1 MNLVCSSCI
10 RSFPL
15 DRMHVL
21 PGWIDEPGS
30 FVITFRCHA
39 CYPAA
44 IDDTERRVAAWD
56 DATAAGMASFV
67 DLWDIR
73 DHLPELADGTDRDL
87 ATGLVQVIRAS
98 DGKAMLP
105 LVVPDPGAVE
115 GTGFLERAR
124 ILATGMPPRDLA
136 LGALWLACLIFLGIS
151 VVPGPWRSAGWA
163 VLAGSLLLP
172 WLFEPALRPL
182 AAALSKRRWW
192 LTGALI
198 GMNVL
203 MSQSV
208 RAEPWLGVALIAVT
222 GSVMGTLF
230 CVCVH
235 SMFRPDA
242 GDDEDAG

>member
-1 MNLVCSSCI
+1 MNLVCSSCL
-10 RSFPL
+10 RSFPM
-15 DRMHVL
+15 DRMHAL

-115 GTGFLERAR
+115 QTGFLERAR
-124 ILATGMPPRDLA
+124 ILATGMPRLDLVRWS
-136 LGALWLACLIFLGIS
+136 LWLAYLIFLGIS
-151 VVPGPWRSAGWA
+151 VAPGPWRYAGWA
-163 VLAGSLLLP
+163 VLAGTLLVP
-172 WLFEPALRPL
+172 WLFEPVLRPL
-182 AAALSKRRWW
+182 AAAPSKRGWG
-192 LTGALI
+192 LTGVLI

-203 MSQSV
+203 MPQSV
-208 RAEPWLGVALIAVT
+208 RAEPWFGVALIAVT

-230 CVCVH
+230 CVYAN
-235 SMFRPDA
+235 SAFRTDQ
-242 GDDEDAG
+242 GGDEDAG